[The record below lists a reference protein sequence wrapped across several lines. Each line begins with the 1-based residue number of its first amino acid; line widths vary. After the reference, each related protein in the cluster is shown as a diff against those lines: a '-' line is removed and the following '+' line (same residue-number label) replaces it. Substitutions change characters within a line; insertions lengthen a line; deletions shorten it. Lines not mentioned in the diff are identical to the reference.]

1 MATTRKTT
9 AKAAAVKKTAEPLKA
24 AVTAGKEA
32 AETTAETIVETQAKP
47 VEKAAPVAKKP
58 APKAA
63 KPVFPGFQAPSFQFP
78 GFQAPSFQAP
88 SLEGYGE
95 FAEAGK
101 ENVEAFVKSGN
112 LLAKGMETL
121 GKEMMDFARLSIEG
135 NVAATKAVMG
145 AKSFKE
151 AVDLQTDFAKKNV
164 DQMLNEGARLAEL
177 SVKVTNEAMEPIQ
190 ARVNVTVKTI
200 MKPIAA

>member
-58 APKAA
+58 APKAVKA
-63 KPVFPGFQAPSFQFP
+63 AMPVFPGFQAPSFQVP
-78 GFQAPSFQAP
+78 GFQAPTF
-88 SLEGYGE
+88 EGYGE

-112 LLAKGMETL
+112 LLAKGMEVL
-121 GKEMMDFARLSIEG
+121 GKEMMDFARLSMEG